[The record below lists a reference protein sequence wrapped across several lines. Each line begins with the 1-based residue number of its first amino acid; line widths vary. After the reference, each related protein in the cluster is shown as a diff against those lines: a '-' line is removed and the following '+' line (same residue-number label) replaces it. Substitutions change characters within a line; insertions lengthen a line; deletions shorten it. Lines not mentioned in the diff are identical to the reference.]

1 MKSLKYDFTLSVD
14 ANSSLGLQHQV
25 RQRLID
31 GISRGILRPG
41 RRLPSSRRLAEQTGV
56 SRNTITLAYD
66 ALLAEGHLQSRPR
79 SGIYVAADVQIERV
93 TTGRRGLRKYST
105 DPDRTVALA
114 ADWGFRVPP
123 NWRQYPF
130 PFIDGC
136 IDPELV
142 PVEGWRE
149 ALRLS
154 CSRQDLLRWGTAA
167 DGADDPRLLDELRTK
182 LLPSW
187 GINAAPDEV
196 LATVSIQQALHLVL
210 ETLLDRTSSVVVDTA
225 LDPEVRRFMRS
236 RNLTPLPL
244 TWEGATARLSTSLAR
259 EAVVLVGSRRAAAGS
274 ISTRERAEALLQA
287 AAASD
292 AIIVECMHSF
302 ELPEHSRDSV
312 ALRAL
317 SRTGRVVSI
326 GGLAAVTALGTAP
339 GVIHGSAR
347 TIARIRSLRRF
358 TGGEFPAGLQRA
370 WAYFIGLGHYARALA
385 RARIK
390 LMARRTALRDA
401 LNHYLH
407 RFVSIATRPTSSAY
421 WISGGPQWNAEH
433 LARAAAEV
441 GVLIE
446 PVTGTDET
454 AQLCMGVTSIAT
466 AQVREGVATLA
477 RIIRADPQLG
487 SRNLRDEA
495 LPKLTGSALRRV
507 LSGTTLLYNTVY
519 GEPCTLHLGADG
531 TLSGRAGYSKEDRDS
546 GRWWVEGDRWFR
558 QWHQWAYGEAA
569 GYFIVVQKEQMRI
582 FNNDGLLV
590 DTAVMVRR
598 QRKRRAG

>member
-1 MKSLKYDFTLSVD
+1 MPRARLASWPQGNWPYAQPAPRRCCAHRRVPMKSLKYDFTLSVD
-14 ANSSLGLQHQV
+14 ANGSLGLQHQV

-114 ADWGFRVPP
+114 ADWGLRVPP

-187 GINAAPDEV
+187 GINAAADEV

-210 ETLLDRTSSVVVDTA
+210 ETLLGRTSSVVVDTA

-236 RNLTPLPL
+236 RNLMPLPL
-244 TWEGATARLSTSLAR
+244 AWEGATARLSTSLAR
-259 EAVVLVGSRRAAAGS
+259 EAVVLVGSRRATAGS

-326 GGLAAVTALGTAP
+326 GGLAAATAPGTAP
-339 GVIHGSAR
+339 RVIHRSAR
-347 TIARIRSLRRF
+347 ALARIRSLRRF
-358 TGGEFPAGLQRA
+358 TGGGVSGRIQRVPGH
-370 WAYFIGLGHYARALA
+370 FIRLGH
-385 RARIK
+385 
-390 LMARRTALRDA
+390 
-401 LNHYLH
+401 
-407 RFVSIATRPTSSAY
+407 P
-421 WISGGPQWNAEH
+421 WP
-433 LARAAAEV
+433 AAA
-441 GVLIE
+441 GR
-446 PVTGTDET
+446 PR
-454 AQLCMGVTSIAT
+454 QLHNG
-466 AQVREGVATLA
+466 
-477 RIIRADPQLG
+477 P
-487 SRNLRDEA
+487 N
-495 LPKLTGSALRRV
+495 
-507 LSGTTLLYNTVY
+507 
-519 GEPCTLHLGADG
+519 
-531 TLSGRAGYSKEDRDS
+531 
-546 GRWWVEGDRWFR
+546 
-558 QWHQWAYGEAA
+558 AA
-569 GYFIVVQKEQMRI
+569 G
-582 FNNDGLLV
+582 
-590 DTAVMVRR
+590 RR
-598 QRKRRAG
+598 LYY